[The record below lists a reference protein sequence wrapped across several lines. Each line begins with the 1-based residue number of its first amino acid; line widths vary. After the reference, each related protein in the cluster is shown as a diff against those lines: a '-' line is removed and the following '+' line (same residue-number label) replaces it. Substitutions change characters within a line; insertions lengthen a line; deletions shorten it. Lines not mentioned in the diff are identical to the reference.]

1 MDEVAASMWGFEV
14 DVWNVSDIACFGKS
28 VDLSQHC
35 NRTRSHSLFSGG
47 SDVLAVA
54 RTWLFASAA
63 YVSTMLAPRPRVAP
77 TTLISGVQPQ
87 YASHM
92 QLIEEHLQY
101 GRHVS
106 SKNDIVI
113 VRGVSIIIERKQDMT
128 LKVKHPD
135 DVARGSDCEM
145 ALR

>member
-1 MDEVAASMWGFEV
+1 
-14 DVWNVSDIACFGKS
+14 
-28 VDLSQHC
+28 
-35 NRTRSHSLFSGG
+35 
-47 SDVLAVA
+47 
-54 RTWLFASAA
+54 
-63 YVSTMLAPRPRVAP
+63 
-77 TTLISGVQPQ
+77 
-87 YASHM
+87 M

-113 VRGVSIIIERKQDMT
+113 VRGVSIIIERKQDVT